1 MQNNKCN
8 DFAFNT
14 DKLILGNIMIAETI
28 TVTKD
33 EMFEVIKAYQ
43 ILTNFI
49 EKHYKIEDIYTEN
62 FLLSMSEIS
71 NNQNDRLKINNFD
84 DFINWYEIT
93 IQKWKIFKRQLHNNI
108 FKNKFVSQLT
118 IHGKGIEGAKSAALD
133 LLKLWVTEDINNVK

>member
-1 MQNNKCN
+1 
-8 DFAFNT
+8 
-14 DKLILGNIMIAETI
+14 MIAETI

-49 EKHYKIEDIYTEN
+49 EKHYKIEDFYTEN

-84 DFINWYEIT
+84 DFIN
-93 IQKWKIFKRQLHNNI
+93 
-108 FKNKFVSQLT
+108 
-118 IHGKGIEGAKSAALD
+118 
-133 LLKLWVTEDINNVK
+133 